1 MDAVVD
7 LFVSTA
13 FFASAVR
20 LSVPIILAGAGEVI
34 SERVGIINIG
44 LEGMMLVGA
53 FTGVVGADISGSPW
67 VGVLTAAA
75 GGLAVAALHGLIVIR
90 WAGDQ
95 IVSGLAL
102 NLGALGLT
110 TYLARQLFDTTQQQ
124 QVAHFT
130 PVDIPGLSDIPF
142 FGPVLFQQSPFFYL
156 AVAIAVALSLV
167 LFRSRAGLR
176 WRAAGEDPDALE
188 SVGVSVT
195 RARWQALLL
204 CGALAGLG
212 GGAISLAQLFT
223 FIENMTGGRGFIALA
238 LVIVTRWRPLWVI
251 GVAFVFGAAD
261 AIALRVQALNIAS
274 IPFQISLMLPFVLT
288 LIVYAFA
295 AKSGRPPAAL
305 GRPWLK
311 Q

>member
-20 LSVPIILAGAGEVI
+20 LSVPIILAGTGEVI

-53 FTGVVGADISGSPW
+53 FTGVVGADLSGSPW
-67 VGVLTAAA
+67 IGVLTAAA
-75 GGLAVAALHGLIVIR
+75 GGLAVAALQGLIVIR

-142 FGPVLFQQSPFFYL
+142 LGPVLFQQSPFFYL
-156 AVAIAVALSLV
+156 AVALAVALSLV